1 MTTLINPHIVII
13 GVGFAALTAARTLR
27 KRAPEARITLIA
39 PQATFIYQPSLI
51 WIPTGLRKGRDLEVS
66 LQRFLA
72 RHRLEFFA
80 ARVTGLTNG
89 GRTVTTD
96 QGPLDNDALLI
107 ASGGRFLKG
116 LPGIE
121 HALTLCEGISA
132 AEAIRDRLDN
142 MDAGHIAIG
151 FGTNPAEP
159 SAMRG
164 GPMFELL
171 LGLDTWLRR
180 QGKREQ
186 FTLTFFNAAAE
197 PGKRLGE
204 KAVAKLLDE
213 MQRRGIA
220 TYLGKKINGFNS
232 QGVDTEGGH
241 IPAELILFMPGL
253 TGPEWVKDSGLPLS
267 EGGFIRGDEYCQVP
281 GSDKVYVAGDSG
293 SFPGPDWM
301 PKQGHMADLQAKVA
315 AHNLL
320 CSLSGKPP
328 EDKFRAELICIV
340 DTLDSGI
347 VVYRDTKR
355 ALLLPSSVVWHW
367 MKRLFERLYL
377 YQYRR

>member
-1 MTTLINPHIVII
+1 MTTLVKPHIVIL
-13 GVGFAALTAARTLR
+13 GAGFAALTAARTLR
-27 KRAPEARITLIA
+27 KKSPKTRITLVA
-39 PQATFIYQPSLI
+39 PQATFVYQPSLI
-51 WIPTGLRKGRDLEVS
+51 WIPTGLRKGGDLAIP
-66 LQRFLA
+66 LQGFLA
-72 RHRLEFFA
+72 RHHLEFFA

-89 GRTVTTD
+89 GRTVITD

-107 ASGGRFLKG
+107 ASGGRFMKG

-121 HALTLCEGISA
+121 HALTLCEGIAA
-132 AEAIRDRLDN
+132 AEAIRGRLDS
-142 MDAGHIAIG
+142 MDGGHIVIG

-186 FTLTFFNAAAE
+186 FTLTFFNAAVE

-204 KAVAKLLDE
+204 KAVAKLLGE
-213 MQRRGIA
+213 MQRRGIT
-220 TYLGKKINGFNS
+220 TYLGKKITSFNS
-232 QGVDTEGGH
+232 QGVNTEGGH

-253 TGPEWVKDSGLPLS
+253 CGPEWAKDSDLPLS
-267 EGGFIRGDEYCQVP
+267 EGGFIRGDEYCQVLD
-281 GSDKVYVAGDSG
+281 SNKVYVAGDSG
-293 SFPGPDWM
+293 SFPGPNWM

-315 AHNLL
+315 AINLL
-320 CSLSGKPP
+320 RSLSGKPP
-328 EDKFRAELICIV
+328 EAKFRSELICIV

-347 VVYRDTKR
+347 LIYRDTKR
-355 ALLLPSSVVWHW
+355 ALLFPSSVVWHW
-367 MKRLFERLYL
+367 MKRLFEHLYL
-377 YQYRR
+377 YKYRR